1 MALTNYAPAVQPGAG
16 STLKNLRERNIMK
29 SLEIVVVV
37 IAYIVLAIVLIALSP
52 LLIELIKV
60 ANHLSHFFGN

>member
-1 MALTNYAPAVQPGAG
+1 
-16 STLKNLRERNIMK
+16 MK